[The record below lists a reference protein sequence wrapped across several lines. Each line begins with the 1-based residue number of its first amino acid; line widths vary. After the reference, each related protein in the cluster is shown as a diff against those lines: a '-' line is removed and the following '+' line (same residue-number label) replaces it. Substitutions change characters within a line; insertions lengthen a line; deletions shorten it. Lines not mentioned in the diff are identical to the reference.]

1 MTDDRLADAGEAGM
15 TVQELADDYR
25 QAGFSNRLGFG
36 SRPALVVVDFCR
48 AYLDE
53 ESPLYAGVE
62 DARASCVRVLAA
74 ARTAQIPVLHT
85 RVEFQPG
92 GADGGVF
99 FRKVGALE
107 CFVRGNP
114 LGHYGEG
121 LEPVE
126 GETVVVK
133 QYASGFFGTSLAS
146 TLTSLGIDT
155 LIITGVST
163 SGCVRATALDAC
175 QHGFVP
181 IVVRDACG
189 DRDPQVHEA
198 NLFDLDAKYA
208 DVVSE
213 QEVLDELSAGG

>member
-1 MTDDRLADAGEAGM
+1 MTDDRLS
-15 TVQELADDYR
+15 DDYR

-36 SRPALVVVDFCR
+36 EHPALV
-48 AYLDE
+48 
-53 ESPLYAGVE
+53 GVE
-62 DARASCVRVLAA
+62 DARESCIRLLAA

-85 RVEFQPG
+85 RVELQPG
-92 GADGGVF
+92 GADGGIF

-114 LGHYGEG
+114 LGKYGDG
-121 LEPVE
+121 LEPADDEV
-126 GETVVVK
+126 VVVK

-146 TLTSLGIDT
+146 TLTSLGTDT

-189 DRDPQVHEA
+189 DRDQRVHEA

-213 QEVLDELSAGG
+213 QEVLDYLSVRG